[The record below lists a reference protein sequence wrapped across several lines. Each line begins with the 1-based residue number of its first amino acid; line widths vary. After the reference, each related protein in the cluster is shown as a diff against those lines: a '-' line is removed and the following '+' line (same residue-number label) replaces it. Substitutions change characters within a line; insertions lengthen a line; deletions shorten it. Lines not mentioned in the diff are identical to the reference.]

1 MDSILQSEKECWKD
15 IIGYKGVYQIS
26 NLGNV
31 RTAERYVKQSNCCRK
46 FKSILMSPTDNG
58 NGYLIVGLRKNHNRK
73 SFYIH
78 RLVAEHFI
86 GNIPSD
92 KVVNHKDLNKLN
104 NNAEN
109 LEIISQKENVC
120 YSVRSMLK
128 PHKSWKTSN
137 TGYKSIYLRYGK
149 FRVNIP
155 RIKFDKSFINLS
167 DAISAR
173 DKLID
178 KSIRGEI
185 I

>member
-73 SFYIH
+73 SFY
-78 RLVAEHFI
+78 
-86 GNIPSD
+86 
-92 KVVNHKDLNKLN
+92 
-104 NNAEN
+104 
-109 LEIISQKENVC
+109 
-120 YSVRSMLK
+120 
-128 PHKSWKTSN
+128 
-137 TGYKSIYLRYGK
+137 
-149 FRVNIP
+149 
-155 RIKFDKSFINLS
+155 NLS